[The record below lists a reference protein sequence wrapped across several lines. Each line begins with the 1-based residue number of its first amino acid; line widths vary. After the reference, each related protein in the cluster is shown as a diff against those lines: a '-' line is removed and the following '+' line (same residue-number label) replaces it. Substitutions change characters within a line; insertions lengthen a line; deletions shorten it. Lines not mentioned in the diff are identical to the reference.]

1 MEKDMTMQWRKSSA
15 SGDATDE
22 ACVEVAGL
30 NGAVGVRD
38 SKDPD
43 GDRLAVSESAFG
55 TLVRRIKEGALDL
68 P

>member
-1 MEKDMTMQWRKSSA
+1 MNVRWRKSSR
-15 SGDATDE
+15 SGSATDE

-30 NGAVGVRD
+30 AGAVGVRD

-43 GDRLAVSESAFG
+43 GDRLAVSAAAFG
-55 TLVRRIKEGALDL
+55 TMVRKIKEGSLDL

>member
-1 MEKDMTMQWRKSSA
+1 MVAHNWRKSSA

-30 NGAVGVRD
+30 GGAVGVRD

-43 GDRLAVSESAFG
+43 GGRLAVGGAAFG
-55 TLVRRIKEGALDL
+55 GLVRKNKEGALDL

>member
-1 MEKDMTMQWRKSSA
+1 MIWRKSSH
-15 SGDATDE
+15 SGGATDE

-30 NGAVGVRD
+30 AGAVGVRD

-43 GDRLAVSESAFG
+43 GDRLAVSGAAFRA
-55 TLVRRIKEGALDL
+55 LVQKIKEGTLDL